1 MTLLTSAGLL
11 GVVAVAAY
19 AFCVRPMCRGR
30 RPLLLSM
37 RRMFGAEHAGGAV
50 SDLDAHLA
58 SAREELA
65 RLLGESPLP
74 ARAAHE
80 GDTSVHGPDTWTSA
94 AAAGPTTLERSARPS
109 SLGGKVTGWRCHFPV
124 NMSRAEQVAR
134 VLGGLVIAALTG
146 AVVPGVVA
154 GAWGVSLVVIGW
166 LAVADLVV
174 SGLTAHCPLHR
185 FVRLPWDPGVKA

>member
-19 AFCVRPMCRGR
+19 AFCVRPIRRSR

-37 RRMFGAEHAGGAV
+37 RRMFGVEHAGGAV
-50 SDLDAHLA
+50 SDLDADLA

-65 RLLGESPLP
+65 RLLGEAPLL
-74 ARAAHE
+74 ARVAHE

-94 AAAGPTTLERSARPS
+94 AAGPTTLERSARPS
-109 SLGGKVTGWRCHFPV
+109 SLGGRVTGWRRHFPV

-134 VLGGLVIAALTG
+134 VLAGLVIAALTG
-146 AVVPGVVA
+146 TVVPGVVA